1 MKKVVTIQDISC
13 VGKCSLTVALP
24 IISALGIETAVI
36 PTALLSTHTAFQG
49 FFFHDLTSDITRI
62 EDHWKKENFS
72 FDAIYSGYLGSKEQ
86 VDIVSSFIDSFRK
99 KDTLV
104 VVDPAM
110 ADFGRMYAG
119 FDRSFALCMAS
130 LCRNADVI
138 LPNMTEASFLLGEEP
153 LDPKSGRYEI
163 VSLIHRLS
171 SLGAKKIVLK
181 GIEKDDKTMGIAI
194 YDGEKDDISYYF
206 HEKVHETFHG
216 TGDVFASVF
225 TGAMVRGVSFSD
237 AASLAADFTVEAIKE
252 TMKEENYHTYGVD
265 FEKAL
270 PYLMKRSGIL

>member
-13 VGKCSLTVALP
+13 VGKRSLTVALP

-110 ADFGRMYAG
+110 ADFEVLLITTS
-119 FDRSFALCMAS
+119 DLDIS
-130 LCRNADVI
+130 LLVRAENEDAAYD
-138 LPNMTEASFLLGEEP
+138 
-153 LDPKSGRYEI
+153 
-163 VSLIHRLS
+163 
-171 SLGAKKIVLK
+171 VLK
-181 GIEKDDKTMGIAI
+181 KA
-194 YDGEKDDISYYF
+194 
-206 HEKVHETFHG
+206 
-216 TGDVFASVF
+216 
-225 TGAMVRGVSFSD
+225 
-237 AASLAADFTVEAIKE
+237 
-252 TMKEENYHTYGVD
+252 
-265 FEKAL
+265 FEL
-270 PYLMKRSGIL
+270 